1 MAIELRKNSAF
12 VIVVGGRTVP
22 DDHLEF
28 TQSRLLMIQEKQPAT
43 EFNLKVIQISLTNA
57 FLATFYASVGL
68 IILFI

>member
-12 VIVVGGRTVP
+12 VVVGSRTVP
-22 DDHLEF
+22 DDRIEL

-57 FLATFYASVGL
+57 FLATFYASFGL
-68 IILFI
+68 IFLFI

>member
-12 VIVVGGRTVP
+12 VVVGGRTVP
-22 DDHLEF
+22 DGHLEF

-43 EFNLKVIQISLTNA
+43 EFNLKVIQISRTNA